1 MLPLFG
7 GAIAAFQR
15 LRKDIETEPTI
26 DNTSTSAEKIT
37 KADGAI
43 EFRDVAFTYSSRP
56 DHPVLNSI
64 SLKCEAGTFSPLSMD
79 PSRTTRCETYA

>member
-7 GAIAAFQR
+7 GAIAAFER

-26 DNTSTSAEKIT
+26 DNTSTAAEKLPNVE
-37 KADGAI
+37 GAI
-43 EFRDVAFTYSSRP
+43 EFRNVAFTYPSRP

-64 SLKCEAGTFSPLSMD
+64 SLKCEAGAYTLF
-79 PSRTTRCETYA
+79 